1 MEHIDSKLI
10 DIALERVAGSVFE
23 NFANA
28 MLSAIIGSDFIPLGG
43 THDGGADG
51 FVDSSLSEGSGAPT
65 TFVQISTQADHLS
78 KIRKT
83 VARLRE
89 YGREPKIIHY
99 VTSRTVRALD
109 KVQSD
114 LTQELGVS
122 IFIRDSVW
130 IRTNINFSDR
140 TISAFRTYL
149 YPDLRFLQA
158 PGGTSII
165 QDSPNI
171 KDARTVCVFLRQ
183 EVDRRS
189 GRGDLIETVVDSLLL
204 WALEGTDPE
213 ADKLMSRKEIAE
225 KVNAILPITSIVTTD
240 FASKRLELLSSKKNP
255 VGREVRWYKNDDMFC
270 LPFETRKQVEQE
282 NIEDEALRIRVNE
295 NFENRAQSVDSGV
308 SPSDVAKVA
317 LSSIQMTFE
326 AHGLALAAFLE
337 NKEGDSGY
345 EALTISDQ
353 VDKVLVSGAVKATS
367 SEIKRVVMAV
377 IRQALYDS
385 REDERLYFGK
395 LARTYSLFLIL
406 KADPKVVEYFRS
418 MSAQLT
424 LFVGTDILVRSLSER
439 YLKPDNQMT
448 CNLLSILRDFGA
460 ELVLAQPTLDEIY
473 AHLATTDREFED
485 RYRGIESSV
494 SLEIVEHEPRILIR
508 AYLYAKLNT
517 LEGVRSPNNWR
528 HFMEQICSYDDLRDN
543 QRGRKGKEL
552 VMRYL
557 TEKFGLRYMKME
569 DMEVVTSRD
578 EVEQLADKIED
589 VRAGRARVLAK
600 NDALMVLAVYG
611 TRTKQGEDQMN
622 NPYGYRT
629 WWLTSESRVV
639 HATMDVVHRYG
650 ARYIIR
656 PDFLLQ
662 YVAFAPSADDVRRS
676 YKRVFPTLLGIKLS
690 NRIDDKRFNTL
701 MREAREVADVDDAR
715 ARVMLGQLAD
725 RLKSNSVQ

>member
-1 MEHIDSKLI
+1 M
-10 DIALERVAGSVFE
+10 
-23 NFANA
+23 
-28 MLSAIIGSDFIPLGG
+28 
-43 THDGGADG
+43 
-51 FVDSSLSEGSGAPT
+51 
-65 TFVQISTQADHLS
+65 FVQISTQADHLS

-83 VARLRE
+83 VVRLRE
-89 YGREPKIIHY
+89 YGREPKIIYY
-99 VTSRTVRALD
+99 VTSQTIKALD
-109 KVQSD
+109 KDQHD

-122 IFIRDSVW
+122 ILIRDSMW
-130 IRTNINFSDR
+130 IRTNINSSGR

-149 YPDLRFLQA
+149 YPDLLFLQA

-189 GRGDLIETVVDSLLL
+189 GRGDLVETVVDSLLL
-204 WALEGTDPE
+204 WALEDTNPE
-213 ADKLMSRKEIAE
+213 ADKLMSREEIAE
-225 KVNAILPITSIVTTD
+225 KINAILPINSIVTTD

-255 VGREVRWYKNDDMFC
+255 VGREVRWHKKDDMFC

-282 NIEDEALRIRVNE
+282 NIEDEALRIRVKK
-295 NFENRAQSVDSGV
+295 NFESRAQSVDSGV

-337 NKEGDSGY
+337 NNEGDSGY

-353 VDKVLVSGAVKATS
+353 VDRILVSGEVKATS
-367 SEIKRVVMAV
+367 SEIKHVVMAV

-385 REDERLYFGK
+385 IEDERLYFGK

-406 KADPKVVEYFRS
+406 KADPKIVEYFRS

-439 YLKPDNQMT
+439 YLKPDDQMT

-473 AHLATTDREFED
+473 AHLAATDREFED

-517 LEGVRSPNNWR
+517 IEGVRSPNNWR
-528 HFMEQICSYDDLRDN
+528 HFMEQICSYDDLRDHH
-543 QRGRKGKEL
+543 RGRKGKEL

-557 TEKFGLRYMKME
+557 TDKFGLRYMKVE
-569 DMEVVTSRD
+569 DIEAVVSRD
-578 EVEQLADKIED
+578 KVDQLADRIED
-589 VRAGRARVLAK
+589 VRPRGVRVLAE
-600 NDALMVLAVYG
+600 NDARMVLAVYG
-611 TRTKQGEDQMN
+611 TRTKQREDQMN
-622 NPYGYRT
+622 NPHGYRT
-629 WWLTSESRVV
+629 WWFTSESRVV
-639 HATMDVVHRYG
+639 LATRDVVQEYG
-650 ARYIIR
+650 ASYIIR

-662 YVAFAPSADDVRRS
+662 YVAFAPSAEDVRRT
-676 YKRVFPTLLGIKLS
+676 YKEVFPTLLGIKLS
-690 NRIDDKRFNTL
+690 NRMSDERFNAL
-701 MREAREVADVDDAR
+701 MKEVREVADVDESR
-715 ARVMLGQLAD
+715 ARVMMGDLAN
-725 RLKSNSVQ
+725 RLKSHLGRQDYEQY